1 MQVVGQKKRSPWTWS
16 EFCLHKS
23 VLCFLAWRRFV
34 KPEAEGGQR
43 SARPIW
49 MCRLP
54 NYAPAPS
61 PWIFGTSSK
70 YRNTLLHVVF
80 HGCYG
85 KKCLPSNPI
94 TIVTYRTLEMYPKRS
109 KMKKIGM
116 VVDIF
121 WFCLYQ
127 STNILFSLSS
137 TSQML
142 YKSRKTCLLAFCP
155 ASNQGVK
162 FNTSG
167 MSCLAQRCIITVQDI
182 WSSLKCP

>member
-1 MQVVGQKKRSPWTWS
+1 MNFVFIRECLVFSGLET
-16 EFCLHKS
+16 FCE
-23 VLCFLAWRRFV
+23 AWGRGW
-34 KPEAEGGQR
+34 AEIGT
-43 SARPIW
+43 AYLNVP
-49 MCRLP
+49 CLP